1 MTNPKSEINAVEA
14 LEKSAGWAV
23 MMRVMNEEILQAA
36 MQIADNPNMS
46 LDEINFRR
54 GSIWAAKRMLEIP
67 ARLRVKL
74 ESELALLNLDDKRRK
89 DDA

>member
-1 MTNPKSEINAVEA
+1 MTNHKTDINAVEA

-89 DDA
+89 DEA